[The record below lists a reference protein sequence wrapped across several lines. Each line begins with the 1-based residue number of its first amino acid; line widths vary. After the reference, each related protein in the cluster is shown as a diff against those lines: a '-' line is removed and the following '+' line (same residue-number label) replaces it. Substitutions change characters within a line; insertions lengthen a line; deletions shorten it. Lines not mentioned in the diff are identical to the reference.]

1 MTTTKSLVC
10 IEKVANAI
18 LEKNRRTIVL
28 PTEMEIEVEIRV
40 DTDGYIDFYT
50 TSLDVENIKVKPN
63 WLGTELLFMEGH
75 HITGIDEE
83 SCQKI
88 LDHIATVKP
97 LGRKLKEVEK
107 VEFIIK
113 SVQC

>member
-1 MTTTKSLVC
+1 MATTKALVG

-28 PTEMEIEVEIRV
+28 PTEMEIEVEIRE

-50 TSLDVENIKVKPN
+50 TSLDVETIKVKPN
-63 WLGTELLFMEGH
+63 WLGTELLFMEGL

-97 LGRKLKEVEK
+97 LGRKLKKVEK
-107 VEFIIK
+107 AEWDWQT
-113 SVQC
+113 S

>member
-1 MTTTKSLVC
+1 MATTKTLVS
-10 IEKVANAI
+10 IEKVVNAI

-28 PTEMEIEVEIRV
+28 PTDMDIEVEIRV
-40 DTDGYIDFYT
+40 DTDIYIDFFT
-50 TSLDVENIKVKPN
+50 TSLNVENIKVKPN

-88 LDHIATVKP
+88 LDYIATIKP
-97 LGRKLKEVEK
+97 LGRKLKKVEK
-107 VEFIIK
+107 AEWDWQT
-113 SVQC
+113 S